1 MPIVM
6 QLPRIESFVK
16 RFRPSETEI
25 LIGLSVVVG
34 LATALG
40 AIAFIALIE
49 YFNDFFFGLTDQ
61 ILAEAVGE
69 QPLKIWLPIIP
80 VLGGLLVGPIV
91 YKYASEA
98 KGHGVP
104 EVMNA
109 VARLGGIIR
118 PRVAAAKTLASAICI
133 GSGGSAGR
141 EGPIVQIGSAIGS
154 SIGQAFRMSG
164 NRIKILVGCGAAAG
178 ISSVFN
184 APIAGV
190 IFSMEIILGDYAI
203 TTFAPVILSSVV
215 ASVVTRTVLGDH
227 PAFAVPSYS
236 LVSAA
241 EIPLYIL
248 MGVLLGVLGVA
259 FTRML
264 TMFEDFFERLTIP
277 NMLKPALGGLLLGLL
292 AIFYPQV
299 LADGYETIR
308 LTLYGQMSV
317 VLLVVLIVAKMVATS
332 FTLGSGNSGG
342 VFAPSL
348 FMGAV
353 AGGAFGSLVHV
364 LFPAHTATPGAYAVV
379 GMAGMVAAA
388 THAPITALLIIFEM
402 TSDYR
407 IILPLMVTVV
417 FAALVARRLY
427 RHSIYTA
434 KLARRGI
441 EIQGGRDINVLKSHT
456 VREVMD
462 EQFSTIAASMT
473 LPEILRSIEESEDTY
488 FVVTGSRG
496 QLKGVFSF
504 QDLRSVLSHPELSE
518 LIVAQDLAPSHT
530 TVIHPD
536 DSLDEANRLF
546 GYKGLTMIPV
556 VSRIDDGKVIGVLR
570 RDRLTDYYNKRLL
583 DTLQQ

>member
-1 MPIVM
+1 M
-6 QLPRIESFVK
+6 QLPKMERLFRQF
-16 RFRPSETEI
+16 RFSETEI
-25 LIGLSVVVG
+25 LIALSVVVG

-40 AIAFIALIE
+40 AIGFISLIE
-49 YFNDFFFGLTDQ
+49 HFNDLFFGLTDQ
-61 ILAEAVGE
+61 MLAEAVGE
-69 QPLKIWLPIIP
+69 QPLKFWLPIIP
-80 VLGGLLVGPIV
+80 ILGGLLVGPIV
-91 YKYASEA
+91 YKFASEA

-154 SIGQAFRMSG
+154 TIGQAFRMSG

-178 ISSVFN
+178 IASVFN

-215 ASVVTRTVLGDH
+215 ASVVTRSVLGNH
-227 PAFAVPSYS
+227 PAFDVPSYS

-248 MGVLLGVLGVA
+248 MGIVLGVLGVT
-259 FTRML
+259 FTRVL
-264 TMFEDFFERLTIP
+264 DYFEDFFEKLAIP
-277 NMLKPALGGLLLGLL
+277 GWLKPALGGLLLGVL

-308 LTLYGQMSV
+308 LTLYGQMGV
-317 VLLVVLIVAKMVATS
+317 GLLVVLVFAKIAATS

-342 VFAPSL
+342 IFAPAL

-353 AGGAFGSLVHV
+353 AGGAFGSLVHT
-364 LFPAHTATPGAYAVV
+364 LFPNYTATPGAYAVV

-417 FAALVARRLY
+417 FSALVARRLY
-427 RHSIYTA
+427 GHSIYTA
-434 KLARRGI
+434 KLAKRGI
-441 EIQGGRDINVLKSHT
+441 EIRGGRDVNVLKSHT

-462 EQFSTIAASMT
+462 EQFSTIPASMP
-473 LPEILRSIEESEDTY
+473 LPAILRKVEESDDTY
-488 FVVTGSRG
+488 FVVIGRSG

-504 QDLRSVLSHPELSE
+504 QDLRSTLSHPELHE
-518 LIVAQDLAPSHT
+518 LIVAQDLVPAGT

-536 DSLDEANRLF
+536 DDLDEANRLL
-546 GYKGLTMIPV
+546 GYKGLTMLPV
-556 VSRIDDGKVIGVLR
+556 VSRIDEGKVIGVLK
-570 RDRLTDYYNKRLL
+570 RDKLVDYYNKRLL

>member
-1 MPIVM
+1 MH
-6 QLPRIESFVK
+6 LPKLERTLR
-16 RFRPSETEI
+16 RFRPSETEVLII
-25 LIGLSVVVG
+25 LSIVVG
-34 LATALG
+34 SATAVG

-49 YFNDFFFGLTDQ
+49 HFNELFFGLTDQ
-61 ILAEAVGE
+61 MLAEAVGD
-69 QPLKIWLPIIP
+69 QPLKFWLPIIP
-80 VLGGLLVGPIV
+80 ILGGLLVGPIV
-91 YKYASEA
+91 YKFASEA

-154 SIGQAFRMSG
+154 TIGQAFRMSG

-215 ASVVTRTVLGDH
+215 ASVVTRSVLGNY
-227 PAFAVPSYS
+227 PAFDVPSYS

-248 MGVLLGVLGVA
+248 MGVLLGVLGVV
-259 FTRML
+259 FTKVL
-264 TMFEDFFERLTIP
+264 DFFEDAFERLKFP
-277 NMLKPALGGLLLGLL
+277 NMLKPALGGLLLGIL

-308 LTLYGQMSV
+308 LTLYGQISAG
-317 VLLVVLIVAKMVATS
+317 LLVILVVAKLAATS

-342 VFAPSL
+342 IFAPSL

-353 AGGAFGSLVHV
+353 AGGAFGSLVHT
-364 LFPAHTATPGAYAVV
+364 LLPSYTATPGAYALV

-417 FAALVARRLY
+417 FSALVARRLFG
-427 RHSIYTA
+427 HSIYTA
-434 KLARRGI
+434 KLAKRGI
-441 EIQGGRDINVLKSHT
+441 EIRGGRDINVLKSHT

-462 EQFSTIAASMT
+462 EEFSTIPASMQ
-473 LPEILRSIEESEDTY
+473 LPEILQKVEESDDTY
-488 FVVTGSRG
+488 FVVIGRTG
-496 QLKGVFSF
+496 QLKGVFTL
-504 QDLRSVLSHPELSE
+504 QDLRSILSHPELNE
-518 LIVAQDLAPSHT
+518 LVVAQDLAPSYT

-536 DSLDEANRLF
+536 VDLDEANRIF

-570 RDRLTDYYNKRLL
+570 RDKLIDHYNKRLL